1 MPKMFAQYIWG
12 MIFHLLLRGINM
24 KHLNSV
30 LVSMLLISF
39 CLAGCIENE
48 DSINEVQQD
57 QILSDFVVPDPD
69 VYQCFEFEGWDRC
82 WLTYFPENVNLSS
95 KSPVIFELH
104 GWAASS
110 FEMRNYTS
118 ITSLADEVGAIVI
131 HPEGL
136 AIPNS
141 GAFGENQESWNSGVC
156 CGDAK
161 AQDINDSGF
170 LIKLIN
176 NITQEY
182 PVDENRIYF
191 TGWSNGCQ
199 MSQRMALEASHL
211 IAAVACT
218 SGYLGFTDDSQYSPI
233 PIMEMHGVLD
243 EIAQYTNSGRLTFF
257 EEDARTI
264 EAIQNGAVENLYD
277 WAAFNNCDGP
287 IADSNDPNA
296 VYSIQRFTSCENNT
310 EVALFTSY
318 SGGHN
323 LYVND
328 ICDDI
333 SYDFVWSCLG
343 NQGLYDTHGIMWD
356 FMSRYSKESG
366 DETE

>member
-1 MPKMFAQYIWG
+1 M
-12 MIFHLLLRGINM
+12 
-24 KHLNSV
+24 
-30 LVSMLLISF
+30 
-39 CLAGCIENE
+39 
-48 DSINEVQQD
+48 
-57 QILSDFVVPDPD
+57 
-69 VYQCFEFEGWDRC
+69 EFEGWDRC

-104 GWAASS
+104 GWSASS

-161 AQDINDSGF
+161 ALDINDSGF

-176 NITQEY
+176 NITEEY

-233 PIMEMHGVLD
+233 PIMEMHGVLQKL
-243 EIAQYTNSGRLTFF
+243 A
-257 EEDARTI
+257 
-264 EAIQNGAVENLYD
+264 
-277 WAAFNNCDGP
+277 
-287 IADSNDPNA
+287 
-296 VYSIQRFTSCENNT
+296 
-310 EVALFTSY
+310 
-318 SGGHN
+318 
-323 LYVND
+323 
-328 ICDDI
+328 
-333 SYDFVWSCLG
+333 
-343 NQGLYDTHGIMWD
+343 
-356 FMSRYSKESG
+356 
-366 DETE
+366 

>member
-1 MPKMFAQYIWG
+1 MLEIFSQDIWG

-48 DSINEVQQD
+48 DSINEGQQD

-176 NITQEY
+176 
-182 PVDENRIYF
+182 
-191 TGWSNGCQ
+191 
-199 MSQRMALEASHL
+199 
-211 IAAVACT
+211 
-218 SGYLGFTDDSQYSPI
+218 
-233 PIMEMHGVLD
+233 
-243 EIAQYTNSGRLTFF
+243 
-257 EEDARTI
+257 
-264 EAIQNGAVENLYD
+264 
-277 WAAFNNCDGP
+277 
-287 IADSNDPNA
+287 
-296 VYSIQRFTSCENNT
+296 
-310 EVALFTSY
+310 
-318 SGGHN
+318 
-323 LYVND
+323 
-328 ICDDI
+328 
-333 SYDFVWSCLG
+333 
-343 NQGLYDTHGIMWD
+343 
-356 FMSRYSKESG
+356 
-366 DETE
+366 

>member
-1 MPKMFAQYIWG
+1 MRDVRILLVAF
-12 MIFHLLLRGINM
+12 IFISASISGCLGKEVISEEVDNE
-24 KHLNSV
+24 N
-30 LVSMLLISF
+30 LIIDE
-39 CLAGCIENE
+39 LI
-48 DSINEVQQD
+48 I
-57 QILSDFVVPDPD
+57 PDPD
-69 VYQCFEFEGWDRC
+69 KYECMEFEGWDRC

-104 GWAASS
+104 GWSASS

-141 GAFGENQESWNSGVC
+141 GAFGENEESWNSGVC

-161 AQDINDSGF
+161 ALDINDSGF

-176 NITQEY
+176 KITEEY

-243 EIAQYTNSGRLTFF
+243 EIAQYTNSGRLIIF

-287 IADSNDPNA
+287 IVDSNEPNA

-310 EVALFTSY
+310 EVALFTSHA
-318 SGGHN
+318 GGHN

-333 SYDFVWSCLG
+333 SYNFVWGCLG
-343 NQGLYDTHGIMWD
+343 NQGTFDTHQIIWD
-356 FMSRYSKESG
+356 FVSRYSKNESISN
-366 DETE
+366 